1 MNATTYYDF
10 SKLRSSVMT
19 RLCYCLLSIAALSLS
34 IISLSLPASSY
45 IKSADLNHLADC
57 SKPIH
62 IRDRTLIITQQLQQ
76 EINAQIP
83 ELDRQL
89 EAQFKEF
96 AIPISRR
103 LDLVYIHQG
112 RADWQL
118 KFTYGGYLLK
128 TSDETIY
135 TSAEILQLKE
145 KFRAIARIEIAGKTY
160 ATNGSM
166 QQLGPI
172 LHGDTGC

>member
-1 MNATTYYDF
+1 MNANTYCDF
-10 SKLRSSVMT
+10 PKLLSSVRT
-19 RLCYCLLSIAALSLS
+19 RLCYCLLAIAALSLS
-34 IISLSLPASSY
+34 IISLPLPASSY
-45 IKSADLNHLADC
+45 SESANLNNLADC
-57 SKPIH
+57 SKRIY
-62 IRDRTLIITQQLQQ
+62 IRDRTLIITKELQQ
-76 EINAQIP
+76 EMNAQIP

-96 AIPISRR
+96 AIPMSRR

-112 RADWQL
+112 RADWKL

-145 KFRAIARIEIAGKTY
+145 KFRAIARIEIAGKNY

>member
-1 MNATTYYDF
+1 MNTNPRPYLPA
-10 SKLRSSVMT
+10 
-19 RLCYCLLSIAALSLS
+19 IA
-34 IISLSLPASSY
+34 ISLVLIFGIPSYTPAYVQNFSDRSERETV
-45 IKSADLNHLADC
+45 
-57 SKPIH
+57 KPI
-62 IRDRTLIITQQLQQ
+62 RVSDRTLIITKQLQQ

-112 RADWQL
+112 RADWKL
-118 KFTYGGYLLK
+118 KFTYGGYLLE